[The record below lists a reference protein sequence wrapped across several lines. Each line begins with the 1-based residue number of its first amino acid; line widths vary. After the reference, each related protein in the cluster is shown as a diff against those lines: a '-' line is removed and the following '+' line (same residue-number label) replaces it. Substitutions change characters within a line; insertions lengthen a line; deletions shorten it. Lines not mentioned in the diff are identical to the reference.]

1 MEEVKIF
8 NSYGNKLETF
18 TPIKENEV
26 SMYVCGPT
34 VYDEP
39 HIGNMRPVIVF
50 DVWRRL
56 FIALG
61 YKVTYVSNYT
71 DVDDKIIARAKKLNI
86 TEQELTSEVI
96 KAFRKDVDEVNS
108 LQPDITPTPTGY
120 MDKIISYVDDLVKSN
135 HAYLADGDV
144 YFRVS
149 SISNYG
155 DLSGN
160 TVESLISGA
169 RIEVN
174 SKKESSLDFAL
185 WKKTD
190 EGIKWNSPF
199 GEGRPGWHT
208 ECCVMINSI
217 FSNQD
222 GFIDI
227 HGGGFD
233 LKFPHHENE
242 IAQSM
247 AHNNN
252 RLARYWIH
260 NGFINIDNQKMSKS
274 LGNVLNAKD
283 VIAKWGGMPFRLM
296 VLNTHYRAPLSFTN
310 ETIEEAVKS
319 YAKISQ
325 TIKGLAIKLQL
336 ADIDLSSIKIRG
348 DESFYK
354 EMCND
359 LNTPNA
365 LTILYA
371 SLKEANMMLRNPST
385 SLEDMKNIF
394 GKLEDYL
401 FILGIKVQYPILQEE
416 DKAIYKQY
424 LEAKKEKDFAKSDS
438 LRNVLIEKN
447 IF

>member
-18 TPIKENEV
+18 TPIKPNEV

-71 DVDDKIIARAKKLNI
+71 DVDDNIINRAKKLNI
-86 TEQELTSEVI
+86 TEQELTTSVI
-96 KAFRKDVDEVNS
+96 KSFRKDVDDVNS

-135 HAYLADGDV
+135 HAYMADGDV

-149 SISNYG
+149 SIPHYG
-155 DLSGN
+155 ELSGN
-160 TVESLISGA
+160 TVESLVSGA

-174 SKKESSLDFAL
+174 SKKESPLDFAL
-185 WKKTD
+185 WKETS

-217 FSNQD
+217 FHDQN
-222 GFIDI
+222 GLIDI

-242 IAQSM
+242 IAQSR

-252 RLARYWIH
+252 GLARYWIH

-274 LGNVLNAKD
+274 LGNVLTAKE
-283 VIAKWGGMPFRLM
+283 VIAEWGGMAFRLM

-310 ETIEEAVKS
+310 ETIEEASKS
-319 YAKISQ
+319 YAKITQ
-325 TIKGLAIKLQL
+325 TVKSLAIKLQL
-336 ADIDLSSIKIRG
+336 ANVDLSSIKAKG

-365 LTILYA
+365 LTIVYA
-371 SLKEANMMLRNPST
+371 TLKEANTMLRNPSST
-385 SLEDMKNIF
+385 LEEMKTIW
-394 GKLEDYL
+394 GKLQDYL
-401 FILGIKVQYPILQEE
+401 FILGIRVEYPILQEE
-416 DKAIYKQY
+416 DKALYNEY
-424 LEAKKEKDFAKSDS
+424 NEAKKNKDFAKSDS
-438 LRNVLIEKN
+438 LRNKLIEKN

>member
-135 HAYLADGDV
+135 HASLADGDV

-199 GEGRPGWHT
+199 GEGRPG
-208 ECCVMINSI
+208 
-217 FSNQD
+217 
-222 GFIDI
+222 
-227 HGGGFD
+227 
-233 LKFPHHENE
+233 
-242 IAQSM
+242 
-247 AHNNN
+247 
-252 RLARYWIH
+252 
-260 NGFINIDNQKMSKS
+260 
-274 LGNVLNAKD
+274 
-283 VIAKWGGMPFRLM
+283 
-296 VLNTHYRAPLSFTN
+296 
-310 ETIEEAVKS
+310 
-319 YAKISQ
+319 
-325 TIKGLAIKLQL
+325 
-336 ADIDLSSIKIRG
+336 
-348 DESFYK
+348 
-354 EMCND
+354 
-359 LNTPNA
+359 
-365 LTILYA
+365 
-371 SLKEANMMLRNPST
+371 
-385 SLEDMKNIF
+385 
-394 GKLEDYL
+394 
-401 FILGIKVQYPILQEE
+401 
-416 DKAIYKQY
+416 
-424 LEAKKEKDFAKSDS
+424 
-438 LRNVLIEKN
+438 
-447 IF
+447 